1 MKYFKKIVE
10 GKDIKTVPYIF
21 SNKEKELRY
30 IKNCD
35 DIFGC
40 VPCDVEWAIGS
51 KLYKEKILNDGISN
65 FGDPIEWQKEERKDR
80 KID

>member
-1 MKYFKKIVE
+1 MIFLVVCLVMLN
-10 GKDIKTVPYIF
+10 GQSVP
-21 SNKEKELRY
+21 
-30 IKNCD
+30 
-35 DIFGC
+35 
-40 VPCDVEWAIGS
+40 